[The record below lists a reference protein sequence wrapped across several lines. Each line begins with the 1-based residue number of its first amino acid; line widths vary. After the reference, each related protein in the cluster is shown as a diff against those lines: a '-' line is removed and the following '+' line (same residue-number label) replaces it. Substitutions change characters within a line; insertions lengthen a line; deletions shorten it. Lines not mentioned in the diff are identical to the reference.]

1 MRQRCACHLG
11 RGERQPRLRPVTR
24 SVQSGYSRPRDRAAT
39 RSLSRDRAA
48 WPRDEISLKRGSETA
63 QALAG
68 GRRHVQE
75 GVHSSRR
82 LRDRGT
88 SKSENPGDPVSCSCV
103 ARAGRGERAGT
114 GAQRG
119 VRCPPTPSRLFWYLW
134 RHQRSLYQAINAH
147 YAITTITL
155 YGMHAYMCFW
165 PMKGCL
171 SCIFARRSTGNLEQA
186 MDEGA
191 AGSQIGGRTCPSEEF
206 DACQSERWMIDWLAM
221 VFP

>member
-1 MRQRCACHLG
+1 MASVNLACVRSRGRYSQVTVGREIAPRQDLSREIAPRG
-11 RGERQPRLRPVTR
+11 R
-24 SVQSGYSRPRDRAAT
+24 AT
-39 RSLSRDRAA
+39 RSLSSAEAKQRRP
-48 WPRDEISLKRGSETA
+48 W
-63 QALAG
+63 LAG
-68 GRRHVQE
+68 GGTCRRAYIHLGACEIEVQ
-75 GVHSSRR
+75 VS
-82 LRDRGT
+82 LKILGT
-88 SKSENPGDPVSCSCV
+88 LCRAAVWREPGGAS
-103 ARAGRGERAGT
+103 AGT